1 MGPVGSPIGRA
12 VTVVVAD
19 DEPHV
24 VRYLEALLHAEG
36 FDVAGTAV
44 DADSAVQAVYHLQPD
59 VALLDLRMPGGGL
72 EAARLIG
79 SLSPATRIVIFSSEA
94 DEPDLLPL
102 LQAGVD
108 GYVLKGCTPDRL
120 AEAINAAVAGHAYI
134 SPRVNRYAMDMLGTR
149 LRAEE
154 QDALQQLRRRE
165 RITQAIASVS
175 YRIVHQPIV
184 DLSTGDVRAVEAL
197 IRFTDRPARPPREWF
212 EDADRAGMRVH
223 LELVA
228 ASAAIGDLDDL
239 DPDVDLTINLSPETL
254 LSGRVAEVLTGA
266 PLERVIIELTEHAP
280 VADYRALNAALD
292 PWRLGGVR
300 IAVDDAG
307 GGYASFAHILSLS
320 PELIKLDTSI
330 TRDIHID
337 RQRQA
342 MARALIAYAD
352 EMGAS
357 VVAEG
362 IETSAELD
370 ELRRLG
376 AHLGQGFHL
385 GRPRPL
391 DEQPSLLAGPLH
403 DLRDRGPDLHIV
415 TPVRDGVE
423 ERQA

>member
-1 MGPVGSPIGRA
+1 

-24 VRYLEALLHAEG
+24 VRYLEALLHTEG
-36 FDVAGTAV
+36 FDVAGTAC
-44 DADSAVQAVYHLQPD
+44 DADSAVQVVHHLQPD

-94 DEPDLLPL
+94 DEPDVLPL

-120 AEAINAAVAGHAYI
+120 AEAIHAAVDGHAYMA
-134 SPRVNRYAMDMLGTR
+134 PKVNRFAMDMLGSR

-165 RITQAIASVS
+165 RISRAISTVA

-184 DLSTGDVRAVEAL
+184 DLVTGEVRAVEAL
-197 IRFTDRPARPPREWF
+197 IRFTDRPPRPAEEWF

-223 LELVA
+223 LEMVSAGA
-228 ASAAIGDLDDL
+228 AVGDLDDL
-239 DPDVDLTINLSPETL
+239 DPEVALTINISPDTV
-254 LSGRVAEVLTGA
+254 LSGRLTEIFTGA
-266 PLERVIIELTEHAP
+266 PLERVIVELTEHAP
-280 VADYRALNAALD
+280 VKDYAALNAALT
-292 PWRLGGVR
+292 PWRLAGLR

-307 GGYASFAHILSLS
+307 GGYASFAHILNLS
-320 PELIKLDTSI
+320 PELIKLDTSL
-330 TRDIHID
+330 THDIHLD

-342 MARALIAYAD
+342 LARALIAFAD
-352 EMGAS
+352 EMGVS

-362 IETSAELD
+362 IETGAELD

-391 DEQPSLLAGPLH
+391 DEQPSLLARTYH
-403 DLRDRGPDLHIV
+403 DLRDPGPDLRTATRV
-415 TPVRDGVE
+415 LDGIE
-423 ERQA
+423 ERHS